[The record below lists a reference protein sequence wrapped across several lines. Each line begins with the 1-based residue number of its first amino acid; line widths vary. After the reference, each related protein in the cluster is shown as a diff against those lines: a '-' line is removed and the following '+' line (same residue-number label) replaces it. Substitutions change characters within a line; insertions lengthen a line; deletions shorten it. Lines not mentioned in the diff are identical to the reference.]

1 MASGAA
7 CPELW
12 ATLGDLSKA
21 DIAELRSFMVLPARL
36 DPVVHALCIAFGVA
50 PERRTETFPPGS
62 GKKPV
67 VHLQWSKRVLDIDML
82 RGYSPDAL
90 TDAQREELV
99 KVAVRLESR
108 LPPACCSL
116 LAQPPPPLSA
126 LAAAWHQAH
135 GDFTFEAMI
144 KTSKAGAALVT
155 WTKKVLELS
164 AGNTPLKRARTA
176 LAAAA
181 GQLEVKEAQLA
192 KAQAAVAQ
200 LEGEVRVLRAERE
213 AAEQAVAAVSGAVAA
228 EAAGGGGGS
237 A

>member
-1 MASGAA
+1 MAA

-12 ATLGDLSKA
+12 STLGNLCKA
-21 DIAELRSFMVLPARL
+21 DFDELRSFMVLPQRL
-36 DPVVHALCIAFGVA
+36 DAVVHALCIVFGVA

-67 VHLQWSKRVLDIDML
+67 VHLQWSKRVLDIEKL

-99 KVAVRLESR
+99 KVAVR
-108 LPPACCSL
+108 CSKEGE
-116 LAQPPPPLSA
+116 QNS
-126 LAAAWHQAH
+126 AAAAPLTPASQLHHSISTRQAH
-135 GDFTFEAMI
+135 EDFTFETMI

-155 WTKKVLELS
+155 WVKKVLELS

-181 GQLEVKEAQLA
+181 GHLEAKEALLA

-200 LEGEVRVLRAERE
+200 LEGEVRVLRVERE
-213 AAEQAVAAVSGAVAA
+213 AAEKAVAAVSGAVAA
-228 EAAGGGGGS
+228 EAAGGGGGT